1 MRHRTYDDRTDHIG
15 FGVVLVAL
23 GTLFL
28 LHRLDILDLHDT
40 WTWWGLFPVGF
51 GVVRIAAWKSS
62 RSVASG
68 VSWVFYGLWFLVSAN
83 EWYGLDWGS
92 SWPMVFIAIGA
103 GMVVRALLDPAFE
116 RRAPVVSA
124 SKGDLHA

>member
-1 MRHRTYDDRTDHIG
+1 MPRRNHDDRTDHIG
-15 FGVVLVAL
+15 FGIVLVVL

-28 LHRLDILDLHDT
+28 LDRLDILDIRGT
-40 WTWWGLFPVGF
+40 WSWWGVVPVAFGF
-51 GVVRIAAWKSS
+51 VRIVAWKSS

-68 VSWVFYGLWFLVSAN
+68 VSWIFYGLWFLVSAN
-83 EWYGLDWGS
+83 EWYGLDWGT

-103 GMVVRALLDPAFE
+103 GMVVRALLDPVFE
-116 RRAPVVSA
+116 RRTPASSV